1 MQTAVVKR
9 LLVGR
14 PRQSRELKH
23 QLLPKW
29 MALPVFSSDPLSST
43 AYATQEMMIVLA
55 LAGAAAY
62 RNVLPLAAG
71 VGLLLAVVVVSYR
84 QTVRAYPHGG
94 GAYIVAR
101 ENLGQ
106 IPGLTAASS
115 LLIDYTLTVAVSIAA
130 GVAAITSALPA
141 LAEYRVSLAL
151 GFVALVTMAN
161 LRGVKEAGVLFA
173 IPTYLFVA
181 TMFALIGSGL
191 VQCIGGCPQAPSAGT
206 AVEAEVGLSLFLL
219 LRAFSSGATALTG
232 VEAISNGVPAFRYP
246 QSRNAATT
254 LGVMGVIAVTMFL
267 GISALAVGT
276 GVVAT
281 EESTLTR
288 TVNADIALAVFGDG
302 VGFFGVQFVTAA
314 ILVLA
319 ANTAYADFPRL
330 ASVLAIDRFLPRQ
343 FISRGDRLVF
353 SNGILVLA
361 AAASVLIVVFGAD
374 VTRLIQLYVVGV
386 FTSFTLSQVGMV
398 RHHLR
403 LRERDWR
410 RGALINGAGA
420 ATTGIVL
427 VVVAVTKFTGGAWI
441 VIVMIPAVVVAMQ
454 RVNGH
459 YARVSAQ
466 LRAGVLDEREPRR
479 HHVVVVLDRVDEAA
493 ARAVSY
499 ARGVNAA
506 SVRAL
511 ALARPA
517 EIEPAWRALAGGEGG
532 IHLEVVEPG
541 AGQVDRLR
549 ERLTEQA
556 AAHPDDWTT
565 ALVAETLSSGWAD
578 QLVHHRTALRLKS
591 ALLGE
596 GALVVTDLTAPNAG
610 PGPYTV
616 EEPVEHHVV
625 VLVSAV
631 HRATLQALAFA
642 QGLEASSVRAL
653 SVNLDTE
660 RSMQMLEAWEDWDI
674 TVPLEVVDSPFRS
687 VVDSV
692 RDYVREFVADGR
704 RSIVTCVLPEFVLP
718 HWYQQPLHNQTA
730 LLIKGALLFERG
742 VVTTS
747 VPYRIEDLR
756 GDEDLTPAVAA
767 AGERY

>member
-1 MQTAVVKR
+1 MQTAAVKR

-62 RNVLPLAAG
+62 RNVLPLAVG
-71 VGLLLAVVVVSYR
+71 VALLLAIVVVSYR

-94 GAYIVAR
+94 GAYIVSR
-101 ENLGQ
+101 ENLGDV
-106 IPGLTAASS
+106 PGLTAASA
-115 LLIDYTLTVAVSIAA
+115 LLIDYTLTVSVSIAA

-141 LAEYRVSLAL
+141 LAEYRVGLAL
-151 GFVALVTMAN
+151 GFVALVTLAN

-206 AVEAEVGLSLFLL
+206 PVEAEAGLSLFLL

-232 VEAISNGVPAFRYP
+232 VEAISNGVPAFRFP
-246 QSRNAATT
+246 QSRNAAAT
-254 LGVMGVIAVTMFL
+254 LGVMGVIAVSMFL
-267 GISALAVGT
+267 GISVLAVGT

-288 TVNADIALAVFGDG
+288 TVNADIAQAVFGSG
-302 VGFFGVQFVTAA
+302 IGFFLVQFVTAA

-330 ASVLAIDRFLPRQ
+330 ASVLAVDRFLPRQ
-343 FISRGDRLVF
+343 FVSRGDRLVF

-361 AAASVLIVVFGAD
+361 AAASLLLVVFGAD

-386 FTSFTLSQVGMV
+386 FTSFTLSQIGMV

-403 LRERDWR
+403 LREPDWR
-410 RGALINGAGA
+410 RGALINGVGA
-420 ATTGIVL
+420 ATTGVVL

-441 VIVMIPAVVVAMQ
+441 VIVMIPALVVAMQ
-454 RVNGH
+454 RVHNH
-459 YARVSAQ
+459 YGRVSAQ
-466 LRAGVLDEREPRR
+466 LRAGVLDEEEPQR
-479 HHVVVVLDRVDEAA
+479 HHVVVVVDQVDEAA

-511 ALARPA
+511 ALARAA
-517 EIEPAWRALAGGEGG
+517 EIRPAWEQLAPEVP
-532 IHLEVVEPG
+532 LDVVEPG
-541 AGQVDRLR
+541 SGALDRLR
-549 ERLTEQA
+549 QQLTERA
-556 AAHPDDWTT
+556 AAHPGDWTT

-578 QLVHHRTALRLKS
+578 QLAHHRTALRLKS

-596 GALVVTDLTAPNAG
+596 GALVVTDLTAPIAG
-610 PGPYTV
+610 PGPYTI

-631 HRATLQALAFA
+631 HRATLRALAFA
-642 QGLEASSVRAL
+642 EALEATSVRAL
-653 SVNLDTE
+653 SVNVDTE
-660 RSMQMLEAWEDWDI
+660 RSMRMLEAWEDWGV

-687 VVDSV
+687 IVDAV
-692 RDYVREFVADGR
+692 RDYVREFLADGR
-704 RSIVTCVLPEFVLP
+704 RGVVTCVLPEFVLP

-747 VPYRIEDLR
+747 VPYHIDDLE
-756 GDEDLTPAVAA
+756 GDEDLTPAVE
-767 AGERY
+767 AGSSA